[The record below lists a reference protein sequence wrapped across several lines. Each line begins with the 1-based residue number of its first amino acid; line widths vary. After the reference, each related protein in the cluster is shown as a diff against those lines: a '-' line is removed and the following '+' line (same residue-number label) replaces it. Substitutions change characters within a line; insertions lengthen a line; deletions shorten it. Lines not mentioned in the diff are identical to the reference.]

1 MRTVLINTSG
11 KELFFGY
18 VPPHGATLAINDW
31 YIVEEGL
38 LRSVLGSGRN
48 RYGRAT
54 ELTALDNDEM
64 RGDVFCF
71 LTWEPQPSSSS
82 SS

>member
-11 KELFFGY
+11 KEMFLGY
-18 VPPHGATLAINDW
+18 VPPHGATLGVFDW
-31 YIVEEGL
+31 FVIEEGL

-48 RYGRAT
+48 RYSRAT
-54 ELTALDNDEM
+54 ELTALTNDEL

-71 LTWEPQPSSSS
+71 LTWDPQPSSSS